1 MCDLELLGPVL
12 GFAALRLSE
21 LSNILVAP
29 DHKQAKALLGAA
41 LLLLSQCCCKGRFI
55 ERISLKHLEFK

>member
-1 MCDLELLGPVL
+1 MYDLELLDPVL
-12 GFAALRLSE
+12 GFAALWLSE

-41 LLLLSQCCCKGRFI
+41 LLLPESVLLQWQI
-55 ERISLKHLEFK
+55 H